1 MRTYLLLFL
10 ALTCGNV
17 VAQDTLPWT
26 LSDQFDKTYT
36 LDRQTRVLMIARS
49 MSSARLVNSAV
60 EHTPAGY
67 LDARGVVFV
76 ADIEKLPSMVQAVL
90 VPSMRSAQYRIL
102 LDRDGQVAERYAG
115 DRDSVQWLE
124 MEEGAVVRE
133 RRFNDL
139 ASLRQALAG
148 LVGAASNNP

>member
-1 MRTYLLLFL
+1 MRNYLLLLL

-26 LSDQFDKTYT
+26 LSDQFDKAYT

-102 LDRDGQVAERYAG
+102 LDRDGQVAERYDG

-148 LVGAASNNP
+148 LVGTASINP